1 MFPISHQSA
10 GLSPERLSRIR
21 TKMEKHIDAGRLA
34 GGLGLIMR
42 HGQVGY
48 FEAWGMS
55 DREVGTPMREDAVFR
70 IYSMTKAVTGVA
82 AMMLFEEGAFA
93 LADPISNF
101 IPEFKE
107 MQVAAE
113 APDPTGKMVL
123 TGTIPAQRPITVL
136 DLMRHTAGF
145 NYTGPHDE
153 RGELLYPQRGLTMMQ
168 GGLTSAE
175 FVTRLAAVPLVRQ
188 PGTAWDYGF
197 GTDVLGRLVE
207 VLSGLTL
214 ADFFATRIFQPL
226 GMPDTD
232 FYVHQ
237 RNWDRLVPIY
247 QPTQT
252 GAVVRMTGPI
262 QDGFLQPP
270 AMFSGGGGLTS
281 TLSDYLRFV
290 RMLHHGGELDGVRLL
305 SPRTVELMRSDVLG
319 DIPAIGPLLAAGHG
333 FGLTF
338 AINKGQG
345 RAASLPSAGQY
356 RWGGAAGTA
365 FWIDPQQD
373 MIGIFMIQTLL
384 DLVKRNEFMQLAYQ
398 AIVE

>member
-1 MFPISHQSA
+1 
-10 GLSPERLSRIR
+10 
-21 TKMEKHIDAGRLA
+21 
-34 GGLGLIMR
+34 
-42 HGQVGY
+42 
-48 FEAWGMS
+48 
-55 DREVGTPMREDAVFR
+55 
-70 IYSMTKAVTGVA
+70 
-82 AMMLFEEGAFA
+82 
-93 LADPISNF
+93 
-101 IPEFKE
+101 
-107 MQVAAE
+107 
-113 APDPTGKMVL
+113 
-123 TGTIPAQRPITVL
+123 
-136 DLMRHTAGF
+136 GF
-145 NYTGPHDE
+145 NYTGPRDE

-214 ADFFATRIFQPL
+214 ADFFGTRLFQPL
-226 GMPDTD
+226 RMPDTD

-270 AMFSGGGGLTS
+270 AMFSGGGGLTP

-345 RAASLPSAGQY
+345 RAAS
-356 RWGGAAGTA
+356 
-365 FWIDPQQD
+365 
-373 MIGIFMIQTLL
+373 
-384 DLVKRNEFMQLAYQ
+384 
-398 AIVE
+398 